1 LNNRKGLLRRY
12 RQDDLNEMHAKAIR
26 FQVIRQR
33 EQLPSDVVRPISDA
47 EERTRKNDR
56 LALKY
61 GG

>member
-33 EQLPSDVVRPISDA
+33 EQLPSDVVRLISDA
-47 EERTRKNDR
+47 EERTRQNDR
-56 LALKY
+56 LALRY